1 MKTFSI
7 PKPLY
12 FNFQEICWFL
22 DRGYDDCL
30 HQVGNFGIRKLLW
43 IDEKP
48 ILIQISDQQDE
59 LQIDLL
65 NDAQTDVSLQVVAFV
80 KDWFD
85 LERDLAAFYSHMSQ
99 FPTLNERIGQFKG
112 LRLLSINDL
121 FEALAWAIIGQQ
133 INLTF
138 AYRLK
143 RRLVEKYGHQF
154 VFEGEHYYHFPHFS
168 QLVQVAVADLK
179 EMQFSTRKAEY
190 LIGIA
195 QSLQENQISKPSLLA
210 LSHTEEM
217 IVTLC
222 KLRGI
227 GEWTANYALMKSLKR
242 MDSIPYGDAGLLKAI
257 QLLNEMEQR
266 PNRAEVVD
274 FFKPHQG
281 WEAYITFYLWQSLS
295 TKKPLSKT

>member
-1 MKTFSI
+1 MSSFSI
-7 PKPLY
+7 PKPPY

-30 HQVGNFGIRKLLW
+30 HQVSDTSIRKLLR
-43 IDEKP
+43 IENELV
-48 ILIQISDQQDE
+48 LIQISE
-59 LQIDLL
+59 TTADLRIEVL
-65 NDAQTDVSLQVVAFV
+65 NCQKNVKAQVTAFV
-80 KDWFD
+80 RDWFD
-85 LERDLAAFYSHMSQ
+85 LDRDLDAFYEHLRS
-99 FPTLNERIGQFKG
+99 FPPLEQRIGQFKG
-112 LRLLSINDL
+112 LRLLSISDL

-143 RRLVEKYGHQF
+143 RRLVEKYGEQLL
-154 VFEGEHYYHFPHFS
+154 FEGELYYHFPHFS
-168 QLVQVAVADLK
+168 QLISVEVAELK

-195 QSLQENQISKPSLLA
+195 QSLQKASISKTSLLA
-210 LSHTEEM
+210 LSNTDAM
-217 IVTLC
+217 IVELC

-257 QLLNEMEQR
+257 QLTNQTEHR
-266 PNRAEVVD
+266 PSKEEVTL
-274 FFKPHQG
+274 FFEPHQG

-295 TKKPLSKT
+295 TKKPLSNP